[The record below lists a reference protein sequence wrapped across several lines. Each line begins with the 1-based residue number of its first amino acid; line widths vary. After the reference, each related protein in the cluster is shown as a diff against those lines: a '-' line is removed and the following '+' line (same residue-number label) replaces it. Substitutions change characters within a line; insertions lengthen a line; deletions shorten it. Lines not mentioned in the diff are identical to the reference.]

1 MYTQHA
7 QNRPYRNAAL
17 EVEYNVINHTSRVF
31 CLSKLSFNGL
41 HHSVTTACTDCLY
54 EPPRSSMNNEL

>member
-7 QNRPYRNAAL
+7 QNRPYRNAVL

-41 HHSVTTACTDCLY
+41 HHSATTSDCLC
-54 EPPRSSMNNEL
+54 EPPWSSNNNEL

>member
-1 MYTQHA
+1 MYTQDA

-41 HHSVTTACTDCLY
+41 LHSATTTCSDCLY
-54 EPPRSSMNNEL
+54 EPPWSSNNNEL